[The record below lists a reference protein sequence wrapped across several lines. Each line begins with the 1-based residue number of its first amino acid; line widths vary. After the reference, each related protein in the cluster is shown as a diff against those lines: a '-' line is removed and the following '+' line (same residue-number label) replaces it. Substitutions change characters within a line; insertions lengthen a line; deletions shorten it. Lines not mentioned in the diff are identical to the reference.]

1 MQLAIGLQKLL
12 YAYEN
17 FRIAY
22 TSYESFSFV
31 HRPATL
37 ERQPGSQGNLMR
49 VRGLQVS
56 EVFVSSVVTAIT
68 LGVSNAALAQEQDS
82 NELTAITVAATRIET
97 SVHDSPATV
106 TVVSDQKIE
115 ELLVNDIKDLVRFE
129 PGVSVR
135 SSPVRFTAAGSST
148 GRDGNSGFNIRGMEG
163 NRVLMLVDGVR
174 VPDGYSFGAQ
184 AVGRGDY
191 ADLDLLKSVEIV
203 RGPSS
208 ALYGSDGLAGSVSF
222 TSKDPSD
229 FLDAGGS
236 WGGRVRAAYDS
247 SNESFSQSIVGAS
260 RVGDFETMFAYTR
273 RDGEGQDTRGTND
286 SASINRTTPNPED
299 NSSNAALLKA
309 VYNLNESNRLRL
321 TWDHLDRDID
331 WRVLSAVT
339 ASTASLT
346 AFDETERDRL
356 TLDHRYDGDGG
367 LIDRIDTA
375 VYYQDSNTRQF
386 SSEDRT
392 TLPDRIRDAT
402 FDNVVRGVNIELFS
416 SFETGSVQHRLV
428 YGGDYSITK
437 QESLRTGTVPPAG
450 ETFPSHAFPT
460 TDHTLAGV
468 FVQDEIT
475 FADGR
480 VSVYPA
486 LRWDYYEIDPKDDP
500 LFVTSVPTA
509 QDDSKVS
516 PKLGLVVRVTE
527 QLNLFVNAAAGY
539 KAPEPSQVN
548 TGFTNPVQGYRSI
561 SNADLKPETSETVEA
576 GLRWS
581 SDRLTASLVGFDGK
595 YDDFIEQSVVG
606 GSFTPA
612 DPAVFQFVNLS
623 GAEIYGAEASVAVR
637 LGAGFK
643 VNAAASFARGD
654 ATNAGEEQP
663 LETIDPFKLSTGLEW
678 REASDRFGGQ
688 LFATYSDS
696 KSPSRAGVECTPSC
710 FLPDSFVVFDAVAW
724 WQITDALT
732 ARAGV
737 FNISDEKYWWW
748 GDVRG
753 VQSTA
758 TFIDAFSQP
767 GRNASVSIAMQF

>member
-1 MQLAIGLQKLL
+1 
-12 YAYEN
+12 
-17 FRIAY
+17 
-22 TSYESFSFV
+22 
-31 HRPATL
+31 
-37 ERQPGSQGNLMR
+37 MR
-49 VRGLQVS
+49 VRGLHTL
-56 EVFVSSVVTAIT
+56 EVVVPSVIVAVILSVSST
-68 LGVSNAALAQEQDS
+68 ALAQEKDG
-82 NELTAITVAATRIET
+82 NEFADITVAATRIEK
-97 SVHDSPATV
+97 SLHDTPATV
-106 TVVSDQKIE
+106 SVFSDQKIAAW
-115 ELLVNDIKDLVRFE
+115 LVNDIKDLVRFE

-135 SSPVRFTAAGSST
+135 SSPARFTAASSST

-208 ALYGSDGLAGSVSF
+208 ALYGSDGLAGSVAF
-222 TSKDPSD
+222 TTKDPSD
-229 FLDAGGS
+229 FLNAGRS
-236 WGGRVRAAYDS
+236 WGARARAAYDS

-260 RVGDFETMFAYTR
+260 RVGDFEAMLAYTR
-273 RDGEGQDTRGTND
+273 RDGEGLDTQGTND

-309 VYNLNESNRLRL
+309 VYALNDSNRLRV
-321 TWDHLDRDID
+321 TWDHLDRDVD

-346 AFDETERDRL
+346 AFDETQRDRL

-375 VYYQDSNTRQF
+375 VYYQDSSTRQY
-386 SSEDRT
+386 SNEDRT
-392 TLPDRIRDAT
+392 ALADRIRDAT
-402 FDNVVRGVNIELFS
+402 FDNVVRGVNLELFS
-416 SFETGSVQHRLV
+416 SFGTGSVQHRLV
-428 YGGDYSITK
+428 YGGDYSTTK

-460 TDHTLAGV
+460 TDHALAGM

-475 FADGR
+475 FAAGR
-480 VSVYPA
+480 VSLYPA
-486 LRWDYYEIDPKDDP
+486 LRWDHYEIDPKDDP
-500 LFVTSVPTA
+500 LFVTAVPTA
-509 QDDSKVS
+509 QDDSELS

-527 QLNLFVNAAAGY
+527 QLNFFVNAAAGF

-581 SDRLTASLVGFDGK
+581 SDRLSASLVGFDGK
-595 YDDFIEQSVVG
+595 YDDFIEQTVVS

-612 DPAVFQFVNLS
+612 DPAVFQFINLS
-623 GAEIYGAEASVAVR
+623 GAEIHGAEASVAVR

-654 ATNAGEEQP
+654 ATNAGDKQP
-663 LETIDPFKLSTGLEW
+663 LESVDPFKLSTGLEW
-678 REASDRFGGQ
+678 REAADRFGGQ

-724 WQITDALT
+724 WQINDALT

-737 FNISDEKYWWW
+737 FNISDEKYWGW

-753 VQSTA
+753 VSSTA
-758 TFIDAFSQP
+758 PFIDAFSQP